1 MNTKKDVKKK
11 RYGVK
16 KFAAAF
22 LALAVL
28 LGVLPAVRP
37 EAVQAAN
44 NGTAISTAEDLLQMA
59 GSTGAFYLTDDIDMT
74 EYGLWTPISFGG
86 TLDGNGHAISNLKVS
101 GKNGGLFS
109 QIEDATIKDLEIRD
123 IEKKGE
129 VDHVDDNEK
138 DWFMDGA
145 LAYAAVDSNISGVS
159 ASGEMELY
167 QGWYGGYN
175 AQAIGGLVGR
185 MSGASVME
193 RCANNVNIQYTYQ
206 YTYEYNY
213 SSEKFEYYALNL
225 GGLAGAVGSSSKVLN
240 CYNTGIVHSI
250 YSSSIFSEVGTYN
263 HTSGLVGALQ
273 GKLYYCYNIG
283 SVIEEG
289 SITEGKTA
297 WLANVYTSG
306 YALNCYGLEGT
317 AEYDYLWDHD
327 DGIEPQGCA
336 KKTES
341 ELKMRS
347 TYEGWNFTDIWTIDP
362 AKNNGYPT
370 FVTEQ
375 AQKPVANFTSGS
387 YTDPISVTLTSP
399 TPNATIYYTLDGS
412 APTTKSFGYY
422 NPIRIS
428 KTTTLRAIAVA
439 DGYKIS
445 DVAVY
450 KYKYQIKAPQA
461 SLKSGR
467 YQGSIAVTL
476 SCAMSGAKIYYT
488 TNGKTP
494 TVKSTRYKGGKIK
507 IKKTTT
513 LKAIAVKGSAKSK
526 VLTRKYII
534 KRR

>member
-28 LGVLPAVRP
+28 LGVLPTVRP

-44 NGTAISTAEDLLQMA
+44 NGIAISTAEDLLQMA

-101 GKNGGLFS
+101 GENGGLFS

-123 IEKKGE
+123 IEKKGG
-129 VDHVDDNEK
+129 VNNVFDGEK

-145 LAYAAVDSNISGVS
+145 LAYAAIDSNISGVS
-159 ASGEMELY
+159 ANGELELY
-167 QGWYGGYN
+167 QGSSLDN
-175 AQAIGGLVGR
+175 SSHSHAIGGLVGR
-185 MSGASVME
+185 MSGTSVME
-193 RCANNVNIQYTYQ
+193 RCANNVDIQYTYKYAYYD
-206 YTYEYNY
+206 YTL
-213 SSEKFEYYALNL
+213 SL
-225 GGLAGAVGSSSKVLN
+225 GGLAGTVGVSSKVLN
-240 CYNTGIVHSI
+240 CYNTGIVHSV
-250 YSSSIFSEVGTYN
+250 YNDGYGSEYN
-263 HTSGLVGALQ
+263 YTCGLVGSLW

-283 SVIEEG
+283 PVIAEGVEEG
-289 SITEGKTA
+289 YETA
-297 WLANVYTSG
+297 WLAGVYTSG
-306 YALNCYGLEGT
+306 YALNCYGLEGS
-317 AEYDYLWDHD
+317 AEYSYRWDHD

-375 AQKPVANFTSGS
+375 AQKPAANFTSGS

-476 SCAMSGAKIYYT
+476 SCVMSGAKIYYT

>member
-28 LGVLPAVRP
+28 LGVLPTVRP

-101 GKNGGLFS
+101 GKNGGLFRW
-109 QIEDATIKDLEIRD
+109 IGDATIKDLEIRD
-123 IEKKGE
+123 IEKKGGVSY
-129 VDHVDDNEK
+129 VDNGEK
-138 DWFMDGA
+138 SWHMDGA
-145 LAYAAVDSNISGVS
+145 LAYAASDCDISGVS
-159 ASGEMELY
+159 ASGEMDLY
-167 QGWYGGYN
+167 ESDYGYDLRC
-175 AQAIGGLVGR
+175 QSVGGLVGR
-185 MSGASVME
+185 LSGASVME
-193 RCANNVNIQYTYQ
+193 RCANNVNIQYVSGIDSND
-206 YTYEYNY
+206 YEA
-213 SSEKFEYYALNL
+213 FI
-225 GGLAGAVGSSSKVLN
+225 GGLVGYVSNGSKVLN
-240 CYNTGIVHSI
+240 CYNTGMVYSEGAGDAGNCI
-250 YSSSIFSEVGTYN
+250 YTG
-263 HTSGLVGALQ
+263 GLVGGLA
-273 GKLYYCYNIG
+273 GKLYYCYNVG
-283 SVIEEG
+283 SVITQ
-289 SITEGKTA
+289 SDCSTD
-297 WLANVYTSG
+297 WLAAVYSSG
-306 YALNCYGLEGT
+306 YVLSCYGLEGT
-317 AEYDYLWDHD
+317 AEYSYHYSNN
-327 DGIEPQGCA
+327 GIEPVKCA

-347 TYEGWNFTDIWTIDP
+347 TYEGWNFTDVWTIDP

-450 KYKYQIKAPQA
+450 KYKYQIKVPQA

-476 SCAMSGAKIYYT
+476 SCAVSGAKIYYT